1 MLSTAQATAPAA
13 AAQQPRQRT
22 AASYKSYNAAL
33 HLPAALSARQHA
45 RAARQLQRSS
55 LRVLATQAP
64 AAPTAGS
71 SAAVDDSGVLDVV
84 VVGAGISGLTTAQ
97 VRRHAFVNA
106 ACSGVRLGYLICAF
120 L

>member
-1 MLSTAQATAPAA
+1 MLSRVQATAPAA
-13 AAQQPRQRT
+13 GAQQPRRRST
-22 AASYKSYNAAL
+22 ASSKSYNAAL
-33 HLPAALSARQHA
+33 HLPAALSARQQA
-45 RAARQLQRSS
+45 RAARQQQRAS

-97 VRRHAFVNA
+97 VRRQSFFLPLFFTA
-106 ACSGVRLGYLICAF
+106 ICMHG
-120 L
+120 